1 MLLFVCT
8 GNTCRSP
15 LAAALARRMGI
26 DAQSAGLSPLPGAP
40 ATIQAQRTAAALG
53 ADLSAHRAQA
63 VSPDLLAGAD
73 RIYAMTQ
80 AHADALRSRFPA
92 FAERIFTLHPQ
103 IPDPYGGDD
112 QVYAQCAQL
121 LLKALAHEGLTS
133 KQR

>member
-15 LAAALARRMGI
+15 MAAALARRMGI
-26 DAQSAGLSPLPGAP
+26 DAQSAGLAPWPGAP
-40 ATIQAQRTAAALG
+40 ATAPAQRAAARLG

-63 VSPDLLAGAD
+63 VTPALMAGAE
-73 RIYAMTQ
+73 RVYAMTQ

-92 FAERIFTLHPQ
+92 YADRVFVLRPQ

-112 QVYAQCAQL
+112 HVYAQCAQML
-121 LLKALAHEGLTS
+121 IQALANEGLAP
-133 KQR
+133 